1 MSDKP
6 YDVEERLIA
15 FAADVVLNFD
25 FPIKTYASKYYA
37 EQLIRSSGSAA
48 LNYGEFAGAAS
59 LKDRSNKL
67 RISFKEMK
75 ECHNNLRIQKR
86 AQLLNNQKSH
96 LIDESLQLCK
106 ILSTIIKNLK

>member
-6 YDVEERLIA
+6 YDVEERLIE
-15 FAADVVLNFD
+15 FAAQVTIEFNF
-25 FPIKTYASKYYA
+25 PLKNYASKYYA

-48 LNYGEFAGAAS
+48 LNYGEFAGASSA
-59 LKDRSNKL
+59 KDRANKL
-67 RISFKEMK
+67 RIAFKEMK
-75 ECHNNLRIQKR
+75 ECHNNIRIQHR
-86 AQLLNNQKSH
+86 ANLLKEKQAD